1 MSRYVRTEE
10 LASVNPAVLKTM
22 LMANGWREMDA
33 SPEFFQVL
41 ESPDL
46 ESDVSIPTN
55 RDFRDYPTRLNEALV
70 EVEHHYGERARPI
83 MLQLLVGP
91 MDELFFAE
99 DAPTVHGSIA
109 WPVGEQLYE
118 TARDTF
124 RAAAKSSE
132 MHLPRFGNKGSVVA
146 RRYVNGIRMGQTE
159 RGSFVVTALVPLDQ
173 QDVPGLE
180 QLPVFED
187 VLGLE
192 DNFFRNVTANLMQ
205 ASSAAI
211 EAATEFGRTSS
222 FGVFIEAVDYGVSSE
237 LVEALSNLARG
248 GRETEISVQW
258 SPLVRDP
265 DNTPQSVQIQPN
277 LVPAFVEAANRF
289 KEPASVTRVTV
300 RGTVTGLDRPRFGQ
314 AGISRLEVI
323 SGSQAKIIRV
333 RLSRDQYEAAIE
345 AHQAGLVL
353 EVTGEQSRGGN
364 LFWLYNVRDIR
375 VVPRGPDLFS
385 LDIDADD

>member
-1 MSRYVRTEE
+1 
-10 LASVNPAVLKTM
+10 
-22 LMANGWREMDA
+22 MDV

-41 ESPDL
+41 EL
-46 ESDVSIPTN
+46 RLGVRCLYTNESGLS
-55 RDFRDYPTRLNEALV
+55 RLPTRLNEALV

-83 MLQLLVGP
+83 MFQLLVGP

-118 TARDTF
+118 TARRDTF

-192 DNFFRNVTANLMQ
+192 DNFLRNVTANLMQ

-237 LVEALSNLARG
+237 LVEALSNLATG

-277 LVPAFVEAANRF
+277 R
-289 KEPASVTRVTV
+289 AS
-300 RGTVTGLDRPRFGQ
+300 LC
-314 AGISRLEVI
+314 
-323 SGSQAKIIRV
+323 
-333 RLSRDQYEAAIE
+333 
-345 AHQAGLVL
+345 
-353 EVTGEQSRGGN
+353 
-364 LFWLYNVRDIR
+364 
-375 VVPRGPDLFS
+375 
-385 LDIDADD
+385 

>member
-187 VLGLE
+187 VL
-192 DNFFRNVTANLMQ
+192 
-205 ASSAAI
+205 
-211 EAATEFGRTSS
+211 
-222 FGVFIEAVDYGVSSE
+222 
-237 LVEALSNLARG
+237 
-248 GRETEISVQW
+248 
-258 SPLVRDP
+258 
-265 DNTPQSVQIQPN
+265 
-277 LVPAFVEAANRF
+277 
-289 KEPASVTRVTV
+289 
-300 RGTVTGLDRPRFGQ
+300 
-314 AGISRLEVI
+314 
-323 SGSQAKIIRV
+323 
-333 RLSRDQYEAAIE
+333 
-345 AHQAGLVL
+345 
-353 EVTGEQSRGGN
+353 
-364 LFWLYNVRDIR
+364 
-375 VVPRGPDLFS
+375 
-385 LDIDADD
+385 